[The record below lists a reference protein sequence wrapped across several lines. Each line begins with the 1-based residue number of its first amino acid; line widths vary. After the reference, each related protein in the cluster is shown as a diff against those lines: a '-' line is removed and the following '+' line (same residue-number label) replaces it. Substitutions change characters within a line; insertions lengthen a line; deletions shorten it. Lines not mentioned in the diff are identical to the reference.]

1 MSHKKLQVANQNWFL
16 WTSNDFEVYM
26 YGHQRLS
33 TVLSSQKCT
42 THASTKWFEVDIWG
56 LEWSRHKKFSS
67 PKPKFALRVCINCK
81 MPTKIHMKCT
91 KKKPCQIIS
100 QDLDGVS
107 KECPIRVWGSV
118 AIKGS
123 ASISLRATSPL
134 VKHRLHCFKTR
145 YLKNCKITKLVMKR
159 A

>member
-56 LEWSRHKKFSS
+56 LEWRRHKKFSS

-81 MPTKIHMKCT
+81 MPPKIYIKCIKNSLVRFYQRT
-91 KKKPCQIIS
+91 PMVFQRNVQS
-100 QDLDGVS
+100 GSEGLLPS
-107 KECPIRVWGSV
+107 KEVPQFHWEQP
-118 AIKGS
+118 A
-123 ASISLRATSPL
+123 L
-134 VKHRLHCFKTR
+134 
-145 YLKNCKITKLVMKR
+145 LKNTVYIVLKPDIWGLSCFT
-159 A
+159 